1 MSRNSLLLKSLLLKS
16 LLLQSKVKLIHE
28 NIKKLKQT

>member
-16 LLLQSKVKLIHE
+16 LLLKSKVKLIHE

>member
-1 MSRNSLLLKSLLLKS
+1 MSRNSLLLKSLLLK
-16 LLLQSKVKLIHE
+16 SKVKLIHE